1 MVKAKPKAART
12 AEARAR
18 SGDVTARVE
27 LFIGWLGAVAS
38 GKESLTFM
46 QLLGLLSSSVAV
58 AAIGFSVYLL
68 TRSGVL
74 PLEASDTAT
83 LRRVFFSGEPWL
95 VECTPRGRA
104 SPMVYEMEG
113 SMRGVAMGTLA
124 CDATLPSG
132 QTTFERFKL
141 KPPSYGP
148 VVLAAANMERP
159 QIAPKNALASAAT
172 LAAWAK
178 GATKPKLYNP
188 ASGAQ
193 FESQCARKPWCL
205 VVLTA
210 GSRLADSERKA
221 LQSLAER
228 ERRLRITKVDASKSN
243 LIIELPSGALPP
255 PTASQSTLLLLKGGA
270 SAKGTKAGE
279 GEGGAEADEGGEGVG
294 SDGGLGM
301 LLPMGMVDPAAT
313 AVSLSAALD
322 GAAPPELVPL
332 PKRPFLRV
340 KHRSTPSHT
349 PSSYSPSPS
358 EPPSKTYT
366 DDELKAMRA
375 ERERRLK
382 EAEQQRR
389 AKMAQEEA
397 SASNIIEE
405 VGGTDGEEGGE
416 GEGAGSASMLEEAG
430 EEDEDAAAAGDEE
443 VEAEDFD

>member
-228 ERRLRITKVDASKSN
+228 ERRLRITKVRARG
-243 LIIELPSGALPP
+243 EPRACAWRAACRAALLAH
-255 PTASQSTLLLLKGGA
+255 T
-270 SAKGTKAGE
+270 
-279 GEGGAEADEGGEGVG
+279 
-294 SDGGLGM
+294 
-301 LLPMGMVDPAAT
+301 T
-313 AVSLSAALD
+313 AVVRGPAPDRATIARPCSARRRSVRACARAHAPSRRRAAAVRRTH
-322 GAAPPELVPL
+322 AAPQPL
-332 PKRPFLRV
+332 R
-340 KHRSTPSHT
+340 T
-349 PSSYSPSPS
+349 
-358 EPPSKTYT
+358 
-366 DDELKAMRA
+366 
-375 ERERRLK
+375 
-382 EAEQQRR
+382 
-389 AKMAQEEA
+389 
-397 SASNIIEE
+397 
-405 VGGTDGEEGGE
+405 
-416 GEGAGSASMLEEAG
+416 
-430 EEDEDAAAAGDEE
+430 
-443 VEAEDFD
+443 

>member
-27 LFIGWLGAVAS
+27 LFFSWLGAVAS
-38 GKESLTFM
+38 GKESLTVV
-46 QLLGLLSSSVAV
+46 QLLGLLSSAV
-58 AAIGFSVYLL
+58 AIAAVSFGVYLL
-68 TRSGVL
+68 TRSSVQAL
-74 PLEASDTAT
+74 DASDTAS
-83 LRRVFFSGEPWL
+83 LRRVFFSGDPWI
-95 VECTPRGRA
+95 VECTSRGRA
-104 SPMVYEMEG
+104 SPMVYEAE
-113 SMRGVAMGTLA
+113 SSLRGVAMGTLA
-124 CDATLPSG
+124 CDAKLPSG

-141 KPPSYGP
+141 TAPSYGP
-148 VVLAAANMERP
+148 VVLAASNMERP
-159 QIAPKNALASAAT
+159 QIAPKTALASAAT
-172 LAAWAK
+172 LTAWAK
-178 GATKPKLYNP
+178 GATKAKLFNP
-188 ASGAQ
+188 SSGAQ

-228 ERRLRITKVDASKSN
+228 ERRLRIAKVDASVSN
-243 LIIELPSGALPP
+243 LIIELPSGVLPP

-270 SAKGTKAGE
+270 PAKGAKAE
-279 GEGGAEADEGGEGVG
+279 DGEGGGEESGDETAGGP
-294 SDGGLGM
+294 DGGLGM

-322 GAAPPELVPL
+322 GAAASELLPL

-340 KHRSTPSHT
+340 KHRPTPSAT
-349 PSSYSPSPS
+349 PSPSSPSPS
-358 EPPSKTYT
+358 DPPSKTLT
-366 DDELKAMRA
+366 DAELKAMRA
-375 ERERRLK
+375 DRERKIK

-397 SASNIIEE
+397 SASNIVEE
-405 VGGTDGEEGGE
+405 ATAESEGGGGSSALEEEGE
-416 GEGAGSASMLEEAG
+416 DDDETAGSA
-430 EEDEDAAAAGDEE
+430 DDE